1 MLLVLKY
8 KMVVASCQMG
18 SFSLDPFRRDL
29 TFISRNLSDFCGG
42 NEAYNVLSYVTG
54 CTLAPIKLTSKST
67 LKFTL
72 LLAKSNIGPFFS
84 LKILKS
90 SQNIVIFLRARFSDS
105 WSRLKREKEELSRED
120 NAYDHNFWVEVV
132 KLGRS
137 FMRHALK
144 IVTDSQILDL
154 SPF

>member
-1 MLLVLKY
+1 MLPVLKY

-42 NEAYNVLSYVTG
+42 NEAYNVLSYVTV

-90 SQNIVIFLRARFSDS
+90 SQNIVIFFTSTLFRQ
-105 WSRLKREKEELSRED
+105 LVKTQGEKEELSRED
-120 NAYDHNFWVEVV
+120 NAYDHNFWVEVI